1 MATNDAQFTTDGIAI
16 SISWEKLTET
26 LTAEARRE
34 LLAHLACDDII
45 FLWCIEQLAYGF
57 FAPDDEAPASWWSTD
72 GFTLERAR
80 ARFDEVLPDVAE
92 HRIRDLKTQMRSEYR
107 RGAGDAQ
114 RAIADAMGLSCD
126 SRLWSTMCDA
136 TRKLYQEES

>member
-1 MATNDAQFTTDGIAI
+1 MVNDAQFTTDGIAI

-26 LTAEARRE
+26 LTDDARRE
-34 LLAHLACDDII
+34 LLAHLACDATI
-45 FLWCIEQLAYGF
+45 FRWCIDQLAHGF
-57 FAPDDEAPASWWSTD
+57 FEPDDEDPLSWWSTD

-80 ARFDEVLPDVAE
+80 ARFDEVLPDVAV
-92 HRIRDLKTQMRSEYR
+92 HRIRDLQTQMRSEYL
-107 RGAGDAQ
+107 RGARDAQ

-126 SRLWSTMCDA
+126 SSLWSTMCDA